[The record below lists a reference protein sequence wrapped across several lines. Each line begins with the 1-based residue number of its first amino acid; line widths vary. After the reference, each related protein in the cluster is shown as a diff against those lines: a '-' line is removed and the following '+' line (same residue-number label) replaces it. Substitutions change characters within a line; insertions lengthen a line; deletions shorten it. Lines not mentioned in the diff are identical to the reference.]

1 MSIEIVVREIGR
13 RQKREIR
20 LSRRAVVVDLLKQ
33 LGQNREMVVVR
44 INGKIVAEEEHLKDG
59 DVVEIIPIVT
69 GG

>member
-1 MSIEIVVREIGR
+1 MSIKIVVREAGR

-20 LSRRAVVVDLLKQ
+20 VSRRAVVADLLKK
-33 LGQNREMVVVR
+33 LGQNRETVVVR
-44 INGKIVAEEEHLKDG
+44 VNGKIVAEEEHLKSG

>member
-20 LSRRAVVVDLLKQ
+20 LSRRAAVVDLLKQ

>member
-1 MSIEIVVREIGR
+1 VVREAGR

-20 LSRRAVVVDLLKQ
+20 VSRRAVVADLLKK
-33 LGQNREMVVVR
+33 LGQNRETVVVR
-44 INGKIVAEEEHLKDG
+44 VNGKIVAEEEHLKSG